1 MATLSDGEN
10 SEDDGIAEMPEMTW
24 DEASN
29 LLASP
34 RVGDSGSDTEDEAG
48 YVMARPASHGGEAG
62 DPRPLGEDWMNQATR
77 HALDLAL
84 EEAPAPDTTP
94 LHTPGVVDS
103 AGELTPRGSDGGVRE
118 PDPVHGEMPVTGE
131 TTPAGSGGTA
141 PAAAVQRRRATVQ
154 RRWEARRC
162 QWTRRHR
169 WRATVKMPV
178 APWLPVHRG
187 SLGQPLREGAAR
199 RRTVASPIHHL
210 HL

>member
-1 MATLSDGEN
+1 M
-10 SEDDGIAEMPEMTW
+10 
-24 DEASN
+24 
-29 LLASP
+29 
-34 RVGDSGSDTEDEAG
+34 GDSDTEDEAG

-62 DPRPLGEDWMNQATR
+62 DPRSREDDWMNQATR
-77 HALDLAL
+77 DALDRVL
-84 EEAPAPDTTP
+84 EEAPAPDITP
-94 LHTPGVVDS
+94 PHTPGVVDS
-103 AGELTPRGSDGGVRE
+103 AGEPTPRGRDGGVPE
-118 PDPVHGEMPVTGE
+118 PAPLHGGMPVTGE
-131 TTPAGSGGTA
+131 TTPASGGTA
-141 PAAAVQRRRATVQ
+141 AAK

-199 RRTVASPIHHL
+199 RRIVASPILHHHP